1 MPTAFGLRSES
12 AASIQGL
19 ARNPKIMIAHMKSTS
34 RFALFTAAL
43 AALGFAFVQS
53 PSARASNSAAL
64 AQMDDKAPSLPVTSS
79 FEKVADADNGPYVLS
94 LKNTSGAELKVTAKV
109 LLSVYFH
116 DDLRSRNI
124 PEHAI
129 AAGEVWTINRLA
141 AQDKVTVSA
150 KGFAP
155 LELTVP

>member
-1 MPTAFGLRSES
+1 MT
-12 AASIQGL
+12 
-19 ARNPKIMIAHMKSTS
+19 AHMKTPS
-34 RFALFTAAL
+34 RSALFAVVLAAMGCAL
-43 AALGFAFVQS
+43 ALVQA
-53 PSARASNSAAL
+53 PSAQASNSAAL
-64 AQMDDKAPSLPVTSS
+64 GTMDDKAPSLPLAAS

-94 LKNTSGAELKVTAKV
+94 LKNTSGSELKVTAKV

-129 AAGEVWTINRLA
+129 AAGEVWTINHLA